1 MKTTSLLAAALAAVG
16 LGSLPLSGVQGT
28 TNRRS
33 HSRYSGAWRN
43 RKISLKD
50 GECTLAPTTSRT
62 GTPPGPRYHRR
73 RAIKEE
79 GWKVVKN
86 ATKAIREAA

>member
-1 MKTTSLLAAALAAVG
+1 MKTTLLLAAALAAVG

-28 TNRRS
+28 TNRKF
-33 HSRYSGAWRN
+33 SRRPTGAWSG

-50 GECTLAPTTSRT
+50 GEYTLAPTRSRA
-62 GTPPGPRYHRR
+62 GTLPGPRYHRR